1 MKINYKSFSV
11 EVFGENIWVQT
22 YLNRV
27 GFDSEEEAD
36 KFIESLE
43 EEERIYSAIKIVNT
57 SYNFKKTLDKQT
69 KTCYNKH
76 RN

>member
-11 EVFGENIWVQT
+11 EVLGENIWGQS

-36 KFIESLE
+36 KFIESLKKQE
-43 EEERIYSAIKIVNT
+43 GVYQAIKIVNT
-57 SYNFKKTLDKQT
+57 SYNFRK
-69 KTCYNKH
+69 NP
-76 RN
+76 

>member
-1 MKINYKSFSV
+1 M
-11 EVFGENIWVQT
+11 EVFGENIWGQT

-43 EEERIYSAIKIVNT
+43 KEEGIYSAIKIVNT
-57 SYNFKKTLDKQT
+57 SYNFRKTLDKRQAEW
-69 KTCYNKH
+69 YNNNRK
-76 RN
+76 RLM

>member
-11 EVFGENIWVQT
+11 EVFGENIWGQT

-43 EEERIYSAIKIVNT
+43 KEEGIYSAIKIVNT
-57 SYNFKKTLDKQT
+57 SYDFRKNP
-69 KTCYNKH
+69 
-76 RN
+76 